1 MQVKKLLL
9 LLLLL
14 CPGCRATAVAQNY
27 PGKPI
32 RLVVPYP
39 PGGANDNLARPL
51 VQKLGVTSIKEL
63 VAAAKAN
70 PGKLGYG
77 SGGHRP
83 P

>member
-9 LLLLL
+9 LLLL
-14 CPGCRATAVAQNY
+14 PGCLATAVAQNY

-51 VQKLGVTSIKEL
+51 LQKLGVTSIKEL